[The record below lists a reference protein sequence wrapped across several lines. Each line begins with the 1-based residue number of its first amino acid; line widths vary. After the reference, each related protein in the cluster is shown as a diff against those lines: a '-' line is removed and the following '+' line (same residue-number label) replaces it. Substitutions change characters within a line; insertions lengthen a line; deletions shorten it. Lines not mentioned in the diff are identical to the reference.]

1 MTRPRIYLL
10 AGILLRSVAAAADQP
25 PEVDLPV
32 PESPA
37 FTALGVTPAKVARP
51 SSGKDLAASLLN
63 GVDSNG
69 NLQTGFAIDMIP
81 YLLAAQSHLRISEY
95 RSSYLTRFI
104 ARASLS
110 FGMVKG
116 VTDDKSSHF
125 ATGLRLSLFDRGDPR
140 ADAALDACF

>member
-1 MTRPRIYLL
+1 MTP
-10 AGILLRSVAAAADQP
+10 GK
-25 PEVDLPV
+25 
-32 PESPA
+32 
-37 FTALGVTPAKVARP
+37 VTRP

-63 GVDSNG
+63 GVDSSG
-69 NLQTGFAIDMIP
+69 NLQVGFAIDMIP
-81 YLLAAQSHLRISEY
+81 YLLAAQAHVGISEY

-110 FGMVKG
+110 FGMIKG

-140 ADAALDACF
+140 ADADLDACFDAAFRSYADQFRPSDLMKQAADANEAATSKLGNG